1 MTIDVKIKDGW
12 GSGSEACVTE
22 RGQLI
27 TSPLDYSLA
36 YPVAAAVDNTAYNFV
51 PPISGKR
58 FVVTDILLYAN
69 KGVGAS
75 DAAVEI
81 YEADSATETTIVKSI
96 LAIEMLKN
104 TSRDLIGLNLL
115 ISEGKW
121 LNIKTDDN
129 TIFATVMGYY
139 VNT

>member
-12 GSGSEACVTE
+12 GSSQSACVTG
-22 RGQLI
+22 RGQLVV
-27 TSPLDYSLA
+27 SPLSYSLA
-36 YPVAAAVDNTAYNFV
+36 YPITAAIDNQAYNFV
-51 PPISGKR
+51 EPQAGKR

-75 DAAVEI
+75 DATVDV

-96 LAIEMLKN
+96 LAIEMNKN
-104 TSRDLIGLNLL
+104 TSRDLIGLNLI

-129 TIFATVMGYY
+129 TVFATVMGYY
-139 VNT
+139 VAA